1 MLLFSESP
9 PSVWF
14 ASPSSR
20 FCSVTSATQFHR
32 CENAA
37 QREVVYKQR
46 CSPALATFCVAVR
59 LRSMITV
66 EDML

>member
-20 FCSVTSATQFHR
+20 FCSVTSATRDHQHKKT
-32 CENAA
+32 
-37 QREVVYKQR
+37 REVVYKQR
-46 CSPALATFCVAVR
+46 CPPALAAFCVAVR